1 LFSNINLIQ
10 SIQYLRRVEMS
21 TKIENMDLKEI
32 LVLAKK
38 NDERAT
44 RYLINRY
51 KSMIST
57 IINTEQFFLRYGDR
71 DDLFSEGLIG
81 LTRAIHDFDETK
93 GNAGNF
99 QKNLENFFYMCITR
113 SLISAIKTSNRKKH
127 SPLNDMISF
136 DRPLQDNENLTSM
149 DIIAARPEIQQQA
162 SIDFMNP
169 EERLI
174 LEESIERYKTLL
186 EKELSDNERD
196 VYLLRLQKYSYKEI
210 QGILNLDKTKTIDNA
225 LQRVKTKLLQIIE
238 REERKAQNLD

>member
-1 LFSNINLIQ
+1 M
-10 SIQYLRRVEMS
+10 RRIAMA
-21 TKIENMDLKEI
+21 TKIEDMNLRDI
-32 LVLAKK
+32 LILAKK

-57 IINTEQFFLRYGDR
+57 IINTQQFFLRYGDR

-81 LTRAIHDFDETK
+81 LTRAIHDFDEAK
-93 GNAGNF
+93 GNAENF
-99 QKNLENFFYMCITR
+99 QKNLENFLYMCITR
-113 SLISAIKTSNRKKH
+113 SLISAIKSSNRRKH

-149 DIIAARPEIQQQA
+149 DIIAARPEVQQST
-162 SIDFMNP
+162 SIEFMNP

-174 LEESIERYKTLL
+174 LEESIERYKQLL
-186 EKELSDNERD
+186 EKELSDNERE

-210 QGILNLDKTKTIDNA
+210 QEILKLDKTKTIDNA

-238 REERKAQNLD
+238 REERRAQNLD

>member
-1 LFSNINLIQ
+1 
-10 SIQYLRRVEMS
+10 MS
-21 TKIENMDLKEI
+21 TKIEQLDLKEI
-32 LVLAKK
+32 LIMARE

-57 IINTEQFFLRYGDR
+57 IINTEQYFLRCGDR

-99 QKNLENFFYMCITR
+99 QKNLENFLYMCITR
-113 SLISAIKTSNRKKH
+113 ALISAIKTSNRKKH
-127 SPLNDMISF
+127 SPLNDMVSF

-149 DIIAARPEIQQQA
+149 DIIAARPEVQKTT
-162 SIDFMNP
+162 SLEFMSP

-174 LEESIERYKTLL
+174 LEESVDRYQELL
-186 EKELSDNERD
+186 DKELSDNERE

-210 QGILNLDKTKTIDNA
+210 QQKLNLDKAKTIDNA

-238 REERKAQNLD
+238 QEERRAQSFD